1 MIDIIK
7 VGVEVVILIGA
18 LFTFGLRIERRITRI
33 ETKVEWLCNN
43 HKTKE

>member
-1 MIDIIK
+1 MDYIR
-7 VGVEVVILIGA
+7 VVIEFLVLLGA

-43 HKTKE
+43 HKKKE